1 MTMSESIVPIDPM
14 ADAMRREDI
23 ARRSYYGDEAVNM
36 AAKANGYSGPI
47 DPVARH
53 LIHEEGF
60 VEGAYSDDVGVKT
73 MGVGQTGEWMGKN
86 LFTEVIPHF
95 ENKSRKV
102 VPGYDELPDNVRGA
116 ILSAVY
122 RGDLAKDHKTAKLLR
137 AGKGVEAAREYLNH
151 KEYKKRLAHNPEDG
165 VVKRMQRNARDFATI
180 GQG

>member
-1 MTMSESIVPIDPM
+1 MSEAIVPTDPM

-36 AAKANGYSGPI
+36 AAKANGYKGVI

-60 VEGAYSDDVGVKT
+60 VEGAYADDVGVKT
-73 MGVGQTGEWMGKN
+73 RGVGQTGEWMGKN

-122 RGDLAKDHKTAKLLR
+122 RGDLSKDHDTAKLLR
-137 AGKGVEAAREYLNH
+137 AGKGAEAADEYLNH
-151 KEYKKRLAHNPEDG
+151 AEYKERLAKNPEDG
-165 VVKRMQRNARDFATI
+165 VVKRMQRNAANFRTI
-180 GQG
+180 GQE